1 MTDLRFLSY
10 EDIRKEEL
18 STRRGYKPRRRSC
31 DAELGLYSYQLTKQQ
46 KDGTGNELI
55 ADKLRREVNTAM
67 LYRWFKQNM
76 KDVLRT

>member
-31 DAELGLYSYQLTKQQ
+31 DVGLGLYSYKRSKHR
-46 KDGTGNELI
+46 KDDTCNEL
-55 ADKLRREVNTAM
+55 ADKLRREANTAM
-67 LYRWFKQNM
+67 LYRWFKNNM